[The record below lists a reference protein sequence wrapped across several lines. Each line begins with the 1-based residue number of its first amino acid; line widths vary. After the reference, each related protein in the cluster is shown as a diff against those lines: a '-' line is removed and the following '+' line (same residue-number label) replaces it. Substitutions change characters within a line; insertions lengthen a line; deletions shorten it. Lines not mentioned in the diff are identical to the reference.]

1 MHSDLDKPS
10 LDFAARLRQL
20 PVEMDPPYHWQEFR
34 RRRDHARSRWSPS
47 KPQVAAAAAVI
58 VLMLGAVAGWLGQSR
73 SNSASGTMTS
83 VSNADLRAA
92 AQVDTPVALNKVDE
106 WRPTVSQSRQI
117 EGWLASLPQDPALV
131 RVGTRAAVAGLEDQI
146 AQVDDMLTAARLQGD
161 PGTQLA
167 MLQRERAQLLGSL
180 AQVRYAEVLATTSP

>member
-146 AQVDDMLTAARLQGD
+146 ARVDDMLTAARLQGD